1 MNLEINKINFFAV
14 NSKELNLE
22 FNKYKNFS
30 NYIEYIINEYKESGT
45 ISFINYLNQK
55 IREDFD
61 VKIDENELENL
72 NDVEDDKY
80 NTEIKEFIEQIIDKM
95 KGKFSRKITYEEYLF
110 IEQKIE
116 KKLKEDKNNSPKNII
131 VNQIY
136 EAFENSFKNVI
147 DYFDNKIKNYDNYIG
162 SIINKNDNNENK
174 NEKKNNLKEFLNEYD
189 NLEINEKNKEK
200 INSFLLNYINT
211 IKNIINKL
219 KNENKESQFLQDII
233 KEIENVKKFFE
244 ERRIRIPLLG
254 GYSVGKSSLLNS
266 FLEEKILET
275 SETIDSQKNEEKEIN
290 AIINDN
296 PEFQYFNNFSDI
308 TTNIFLIIRN
318 CEENNIGIWKAKYT
332 ELNDYIYF
340 EKEGNNLCSSKANLK
355 EKIKELNKINS
366 KEISENNVYYIMQY
380 PIKSFFKMNI
390 KEELIN
396 KIEFID
402 YPGLDV
408 GNEFFEENIFKELI
422 ASSDIFLYVNNY
434 DLVNQKSNTKL

>member
-1 MNLEINKINFFAV
+1 MN
-14 NSKELNLE
+14 
-22 FNKYKNFS
+22 
-30 NYIEYIINEYKESGT
+30 IINE
-45 ISFINYLNQK
+45 
-55 IREDFD
+55 
-61 VKIDENELENL
+61 
-72 NDVEDDKY
+72 
-80 NTEIKEFIEQIIDKM
+80 
-95 KGKFSRKITYEEYLF
+95 
-110 IEQKIE
+110 
-116 KKLKEDKNNSPKNII
+116 LKS
-131 VNQIY
+131 
-136 EAFENSFKNVI
+136 
-147 DYFDNKIKNYDNYIG
+147 
-162 SIINKNDNNENK
+162 
-174 NEKKNNLKEFLNEYD
+174 
-189 NLEINEKNKEK
+189 
-200 INSFLLNYINT
+200 
-211 IKNIINKL
+211 
-219 KNENKESQFLQDII
+219 ENKESQFLQDII

-254 GYSVGKSSLLNS
+254 SYSVGKSSLLNS

-275 SETIDSQKNEEKEIN
+275 SDSQKNEEKEIN

-296 PEFQYFNNFSDI
+296 PESLDFNNFSDI

-340 EKEGNNLCSSKANLK
+340 EKEGNNICSSKANLK

-408 GNEFFEENIFKELI
+408 GNEFFEEIIFKELI

-434 DLVNQKSNTKL
+434 DLVNQKSNYKIINRLIKRIKIRKMSFSLNDFLFILNKCDNVSINIKKAEKEFRKVLNENLNSMWDINFVFKIFFETRSINTFIIFNSIIF